1 METKIKDR
9 GTLQN
14 FLCKAK
20 NFMKATPIE
29 KCNVFFVIGNESAD
43 LDSIISAIVYAFYL
57 HEKVRKQN
65 GKDIYV
71 PVVCIPEEDMHLRT
85 EVIVLFQKCGIDLKD
100 IVYINEVN
108 FLACLTSYTVN
119 VTLVDHNDVG
129 THGVLKNS
137 VHRIVDHHQDSMQFD
152 ESKVCKNIKM
162 VGSCCTLVAEEIY
175 YNKSELLSIH
185 PVAELLLAAILIDTI
200 NLDLHSA
207 RTVELDVFIGEVL
220 SQHITQDPDEL
231 FELLQKA
238 KLDISPMSSYNI
250 LRKDYKKVPSCA
262 VQMGISSVM
271 LEPSQLLARG
281 DFLSVVQ
288 SYLSRNEL
296 QAIVIMFI
304 YFDKNSIPL
313 REIAV
318 VSESVTT
325 CDRIVTC
332 LLSHTKKLDL
342 YEIANKITNVS
353 KPSMRLFKQ
362 ANVKSSR
369 KVVLPLLQEM

>member
-20 NFMKATPIE
+20 NFIKATPIE
-29 KCNVFFVIGNESAD
+29 KCNVFFVLGNESAD

-57 HEKVRKQN
+57 HEKD

-71 PVVCIPEEDMHLRT
+71 PVVCIPEKDMHLRT

-108 FLACLTSYTVN
+108 FLAFLISCAVD

-137 VHRIVDHHQDSMQFD
+137 VHNIVDHHQDSMQFDD

-175 YNKSELLSIH
+175 YNKSEFLSTH

-220 SQHITQDPDEL
+220 SQHVSQDPDEL

-250 LRKDYKKVPSCA
+250 LRKDYKKISSCA

-288 SYLSRNEL
+288 SYLSQNKL
-296 QAIVIMFI
+296 QALIIMFI
-304 YFDKNSIPL
+304 HFGKDSVPL

-325 CDRIVTC
+325 CDSIVTC
-332 LLSHTKKLDL
+332 LLSHTKELDL
-342 YEIANKITNVS
+342 HEVTNDLTNVS